1 MISTHSSS
9 PLRLRPYTEADA
21 EATLDVFLRAITT
34 TAATDYSPAQI
45 AAWSRPEERSTPEW
59 NSARR
64 ATHTLVAV
72 CAAQVIGFAD
82 VDATGYIDMMFV
94 DPSVG
99 RRGVGSLLVDALRAR
114 ALDAGVPE
122 LWTNASVTARPF
134 FEHHG
139 FVVAATQHPVVGG
152 VSLTNYRMVAVI
164 DR

>member
-1 MISTHSSS
+1 MTGTPSPS

-21 EATLDVFLRAITT
+21 EATLDVFLRAITI
-34 TAATDYSPAQI
+34 TAAAHYSSAQI
-45 AAWSRPEERSTPEW
+45 TAWSRPEERSTPEW
-59 NSARR
+59 NSARA

-72 CAAQVIGFAD
+72 CAARVVGLAD

-114 ALDAGVPE
+114 ALDGGVSE
-122 LWTNASVTARPF
+122 LWTNASIAARPF

-139 FVVAATQHPVVGG
+139 FVVAAEQHPVVGG
-152 VSLTNYRMVAVI
+152 VSLTNYRMVAGI
-164 DR
+164 NR